1 MADVIPFALW
11 RRYQPRTCAFPQENA
26 EILFFTGVRYERP
39 TEPGPQQAAADG
51 YLLVKPGEPEKSFL
65 LLKVS
70 PNLDEKYGSAMPD
83 IPGFSLS
90 EQEVKAISDW
100 IKNGAKND

>member
-1 MADVIPFALW
+1 
-11 RRYQPRTCAFPQENA
+11 
-26 EILFFTGVRYERP
+26 
-39 TEPGPQQAAADG
+39 
-51 YLLVKPGEPEKSFL
+51 VKPGEPEKSFL

-70 PNLDEKYGSAMPD
+70 PNLDPKYGSAMPD